1 MKHILEFNDFLE
13 KTNWKS
19 SIVHEKKTV
28 WILKIL
34 IFAENVCH
42 SGYVKNVSLRVSLL
56 YIKLDDESVSVDFL
70 IMSENI
76 CGETSFL

>member
-1 MKHILEFNDFLE
+1 MKPIHEFNDLWTNKLE
-13 KTNWKS
+13 IFHS
-19 SIVHEKKTV
+19 SREKTV
-28 WILKIL
+28 WFLKIF